1 MRKAAG
7 QSVRSHCSRSGM
19 VLIIVLV
26 VVMMVAFAG
35 FGFLGAMSTEYEA
48 TALNG
53 AMLQAH
59 ATMASAEAQVLW
71 LAQLPP
77 LRREQL
83 GGTDHNPGLF
93 HGRIVSPADGV
104 AGSPQAAAPG
114 MPAVSAAGGPET
126 LTSWRFSAVN
136 STMSADGSSVV
147 RFGMRSESAR
157 LHPARIL
164 QWEQASPGAGR
175 EALMQL
181 PGVSVALA
189 DCLLDWMD
197 GDEQVREF
205 GAESEYYMALPTPY
219 RSANSVPVTLQELLF
234 VRGMTAELLY
244 GGSSGAGAGAAG
256 NSVGELLPQQDDFDP
271 AMLNAENN
279 DPLAALGG
287 DAGDVNSVSANG
299 GADRRGLDEFLTL
312 WSAERIQQNDGQ
324 ARVRLNQLNPQ
335 QLRTQLSGR
344 LPANLVEFIASARQF
359 GLQPVEGTQAAG
371 PDGLYVIP
379 SLAHLVDLSV
389 QRPAAAGG
397 ILEPVIRSEQPDASL
412 LFDLLQNVITADT
425 EQIVTGRIDPMVAD
439 LRVLSAIPGMGVEN
453 ANELVSRRDSGNP
466 MESRSLLWL
475 VSGGI
480 MTIEEFRKVFPELTD
495 RSDVFQ
501 MELIVF
507 RESGGPML
515 RRRLIVDGASRP
527 ARKVYWETTTDQPL
541 PCPREQL
548 LPAAF

>member
-1 MRKAAG
+1 MRKTAG
-7 QSVRSHCSRSGM
+7 QSLRSHCSRSGV

-59 ATMASAEAQVLW
+59 ATMASAESQVLW
-71 LAQLPP
+71 LAQLPR

-93 HGRIVSPADGV
+93 HGRVVSPADGV
-104 AGSPQAAAPG
+104 AESPQAAAPG
-114 MPAVSAAGGPET
+114 MPVVSAAGGPET

-136 STMSADGSSVV
+136 STVSADGSSVV

-181 PGVSVALA
+181 PGVSAALA

-244 GGSSGAGAGAAG
+244 GGSSGVGTAG

-287 DAGDVNSVSANG
+287 DAGDVNSISANG
-299 GADRRGLDEFLTL
+299 GADRRGLNEFLTL

-324 ARVRLNQLNPQ
+324 ARVSLNQLNPQ

-371 PDGLYVIP
+371 SDGLYVIP

-397 ILEPVIRSEQPDASL
+397 ILEPVIRSEQPDAGL
-412 LFDLLQNVITADT
+412 LFELLQNVITADR

-439 LRVLSAIPGMGVEN
+439 LRVLRAIPGMGVEN
-453 ANELVSRRDSGNP
+453 ANELVSRRDSRNP

-480 MTIEEFRKVFPELTD
+480 MTVEEFRKVFPELTD
-495 RSDVFQ
+495 RGDVFQ